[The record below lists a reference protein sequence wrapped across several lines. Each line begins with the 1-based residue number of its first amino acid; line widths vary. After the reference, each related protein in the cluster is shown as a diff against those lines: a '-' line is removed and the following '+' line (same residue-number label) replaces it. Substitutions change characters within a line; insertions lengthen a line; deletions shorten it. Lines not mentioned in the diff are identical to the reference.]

1 MVKKIRLDHEDSV
14 LYQARR
20 DQFSTESKKKYSQF
34 TVDWKFFR
42 PTEYQILLVSG
53 VTNQFNR
60 NNRIKCKKNGEKRF
74 LRKNTENANVNEWV

>member
-1 MVKKIRLDHEDSV
+1 M

-42 PTEYQILLVSG
+42 PTEYQIFWFLVLLVSSIEKYQI
-53 VTNQFNR
+53 N
-60 NNRIKCKKNGEKRF
+60 CKKNGEKRF
-74 LRKNTENANVNEWV
+74 LEKNTENANVNEWV